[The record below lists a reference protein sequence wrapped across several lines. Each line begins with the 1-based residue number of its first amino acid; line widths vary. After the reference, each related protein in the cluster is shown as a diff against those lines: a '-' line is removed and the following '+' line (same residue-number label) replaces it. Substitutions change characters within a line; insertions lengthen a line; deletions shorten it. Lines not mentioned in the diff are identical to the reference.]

1 MMSRVSILI
10 NLGLGQLC
18 CYRSK
23 LIALSAL
30 SMLLFGSGCQPRIT
44 THGFMPRTDL
54 IERLQ
59 LGEQSKNEIAVLLG
73 SPTIIG
79 TFDQDIWY
87 YVTQT
92 TENKFFFKPEI
103 IDQEILALTF
113 NEAGVLVSLE
123 EKSMLDAIR
132 IEPNAQQTPTV
143 GRKLSLLQQLFG
155 NFGRFSNSPGTTP

>member
-1 MMSRVSILI
+1 
-10 NLGLGQLC
+10 
-18 CYRSK
+18 
-23 LIALSAL
+23 
-30 SMLLFGSGCQPRIT
+30 
-44 THGFMPRTDL
+44 MPRTDL